1 MGHDFGRDVEHD
13 EMIEL
18 FERIVG
24 QVLQLQPKVA
34 LLKDFGAQPELWLRN
49 EIALELHNWLGGHVE
64 CETDYLGTRMRLDL
78 RIARARQ
85 VYLIEVKVEDRNS
98 RDMLSPIKG
107 DAVKIN
113 GYIPEVDTKEKP
125 VVRCLLAVAVTADEG
140 RKLTKAAT
148 SEVAN
153 PGRVCR
159 QQGSMTVMIVGL
171 EQRRPPVK
179 GSGPRQWDGTPASI
193 NRR

>member
-24 QVLQLQPKVA
+24 RVLQLQPKAA
-34 LLKDFGAQPELWLRN
+34 LLKKFGAQPELWLRN
-49 EIALELHNWLGGHVE
+49 EIALELHQWLGGHVQ
-64 CETDYLGTRMRLDL
+64 CEADYLGTGMRLDL
-78 RIARARQ
+78 RIACARQ

-107 DAVKIN
+107 DAVKIM
-113 GYIPEVDTKEKP
+113 GYIPEVDTKDKP
-125 VVRCLLAVAVTADEG
+125 VVRCLLAVAATTDEG
-140 RKLTKAAT
+140 KKLTQAAT
-148 SEVAN
+148 SEVSN